1 MGEAIALAER
11 SAFLRLANFRN
22 RWAAH
27 IDAAESSTIAIK
39 SMRWVMA

>member
-11 SAFLRLANFRN
+11 SALLRLAEFRN

-27 IDAAESSTIAIK
+27 IGAAESSTIAIK